1 LLLIQ
6 SWEEWL
12 TPEVCAAIQQD
23 LDRVESWAE
32 RNSVRFSKCKCRVV
46 HMGRKNCMH
55 QYRLGTDLLERS
67 SVKKGVDILVDN
79 RLTMSQ

>member
-1 LLLIQ
+1 M
-6 SWEEWL
+6 
-12 TPEVCAAIQQD
+12 
-23 LDRVESWAE
+23 DRPESWAE

-46 HMGRKNCMH
+46 HMERKNCMH